1 MSEDFDV
8 IDANGDE
15 VIDLDELKASLD
27 EKKSKKISAKKILK
41 EVDDNGDGTLNELE
55 VAVKNK
61 IELMDHFSEIDSNND
76 GELDLD
82 ELKAFFESDDKSKRK
97 KRD

>member
-1 MSEDFDV
+1 
-8 IDANGDE
+8 
-15 VIDLDELKASLD
+15 
-27 EKKSKKISAKKILK
+27 
-41 EVDDNGDGTLNELE
+41 
-55 VAVKNK
+55 
-61 IELMDHFSEIDSNND
+61 MDHFSEIDSNND